1 MRFLRRKKLMG
12 KVKEYYMDL
21 EERYGDTVDKA
32 VQIIDLYPELVQTK
46 MLVKGITNELSNL
59 QINPQAKEA
68 VHRAEC
74 RNELVQELSEILT
87 EDKNTNFC
95 ELLRWLDNKD
105 NNVPPEEY

>member
-46 MLVKGITNELSNL
+46 MLVLLALSL
-59 QINPQAKEA
+59 
-68 VHRAEC
+68 
-74 RNELVQELSEILT
+74 
-87 EDKNTNFC
+87 
-95 ELLRWLDNKD
+95 
-105 NNVPPEEY
+105 